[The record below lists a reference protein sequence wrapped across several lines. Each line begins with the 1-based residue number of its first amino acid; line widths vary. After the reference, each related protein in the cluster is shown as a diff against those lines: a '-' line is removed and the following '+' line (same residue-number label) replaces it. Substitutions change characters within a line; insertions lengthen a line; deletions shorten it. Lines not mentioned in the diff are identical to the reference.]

1 MITSNYR
8 FLFDV
13 SGKTMQSVN
22 YFINVAFS
30 AAVTTIIRLSTGT
43 ISIKSTDL
51 LFDVS
56 GKTMHIIYYFKN
68 VAFSATATTILSLST
83 GTISIKSRRC
93 AAESFWRLSAADSE
107 RCWGSGYISCLKERY
122 WWEGEGC
129 FSDQL
134 LASLNVLRLIAR
146 QDVFCFMYLRRNAES
161 SLNQS

>member
-1 MITSNYR
+1 
-8 FLFDV
+8 
-13 SGKTMQSVN
+13 MQSVN

-93 AAESFWRLSAADSE
+93 AAESF
-107 RCWGSGYISCLKERY
+107 
-122 WWEGEGC
+122 
-129 FSDQL
+129 
-134 LASLNVLRLIAR
+134 
-146 QDVFCFMYLRRNAES
+146 
-161 SLNQS
+161 